1 MGTDLKGVSVY
12 LEPGLYEAVAAAAAA
27 DARTVSQFIAR
38 RLAADF
44 VVRPRT
50 AVASRQVDLED
61 AIVAAVKRGP
71 VPVVRRRKK

>member
-1 MGTDLKGVSVY
+1 MATDLKGVSVY
-12 LEPGLYEAVAAAAAA
+12 LEAGLYDVVAAAAKA
-27 DARTVSQFIAR
+27 DGRTVSQFIAR
-38 RLAADF
+38 RLASEF

-71 VPVVRRRKK
+71 VPAARRKK

>member
-1 MGTDLKGVSVY
+1 
-12 LEPGLYEAVAAAAAA
+12 
-27 DARTVSQFIAR
+27 VSQFIAR

-50 AVASRQVDLED
+50 AVASRQVDLEE

-71 VPVVRRRKK
+71 VAARRHK